1 MPRLGEPDSRRNTG
15 WLCSSVLSPCLH
27 CRCTGAIRSLQNM
40 QQLETGREARK
51 PAKAGKPEMSNVLG
65 LALGNEWGLVTV
77 RG

>member
-1 MPRLGEPDSRRNTG
+1 
-15 WLCSSVLSPCLH
+15 
-27 CRCTGAIRSLQNM
+27 M